1 MSQVGICS
9 LLLRSIQQDVPVTR
23 LVEFVLFP
31 DFFIYTERGRF
42 AIIRSESQDALF
54 HPETLTSIL
63 QILSLPFP

>member
-1 MSQVGICS
+1 MSQIGICS

-31 DFFIYTERGRF
+31 DLFIYTERGRRT
-42 AIIRSESQDALF
+42 IIRSELQDALF

>member
-31 DFFIYTERGRF
+31 DLFMYTERGRF
-42 AIIRSESQDALF
+42 AIIRSERL
-54 HPETLTSIL
+54 
-63 QILSLPFP
+63 